1 MQSTCEFIPKA
12 DCKVTDELLCYLCAS
27 GTDAPV
33 STGDPLAYPGKET
46 GYVCGQ
52 ATGPAPDSIPAD
64 DPVNAP
70 GVWTIGTGTEIE
82 TCVAFKFPEVTSRR
96 SLAGKGTAAPPV
108 PVTVNDAGFVDGE
121 PESTVNGFSCGNT
134 TTSGDFYDGVTLE
147 GSTPGRRLRRGLRT
161 QPRRRLF
168 EHDLTTDDAELCSL
182 TGSIGERLWT
192 IPTAPCV
199 KGPEPD
205 PCDGRFCDCDLDDL
219 EFTSCINALED
230 DGCLTVEECCG
241 VIRAYGQSTDGVA
254 CADKQAG
261 YDLPYAGCGGPD
273 QPVCVGL
280 VGSS

>member
-1 MQSTCEFIPKA
+1 MQSTCEFIPQA
-12 DCKVTDELLCYLCAS
+12 DCKVQDELLCYQCAP
-27 GTDAPV
+27 GLVAPV
-33 STGDPLAYPGKET
+33 STGDWLVYGGKET
-46 GYVCGQ
+46 VCGKS
-52 ATGPAPDSIPAD
+52 PNAPDSIPAD

-70 GVWTIGTGTEIE
+70 GVWTNGTYPYFE
-82 TCVAFKFPEVTSRR
+82 TCVAFKFPEVASRR
-96 SLAGKGTAAPPV
+96 SLGAGGQPTPAPV
-108 PVTVNDAGFVDGE
+108 QVTVNDAGFVDGE
-121 PESTVNGFSCGNT
+121 PETTVNGFSCGNT

-199 KGPEPD
+199 KTEEPD
-205 PCDGRFCDCDLDDL
+205 PCEGRFCDCDLDDL

-241 VIRAYGQSTDGVA
+241 VIRAYGTSTDGVA

-261 YDLPYAGCGGPD
+261 YDLPYNGYGCGGDGEP
-273 QPVCVGL
+273 PCVTL
-280 VGSS
+280 T